1 MAAPKFVHLRVH
13 TAYSLSEGAIQVP
26 KLIHK
31 LHDLGIGAVALT
43 DTANMFGGKAIS
55 KYAKDEGIKPI
66 LGCQFYFRNP
76 DADDMLKSKGRTVEP
91 DKIVLL
97 VMNAKGYENIMHLM
111 KRSYL
116 DNPQPTEKPQL
127 KLSDLEELNEGLIC
141 LTGGVEGQI
150 GRLLLENRKP
160 EADALTVRLKEIFGN
175 RLYMEIMRIGLET
188 EAKTEDDFVDL
199 AYKYD
204 IPLVATNEA
213 FFFDTDMYEAHDALI
228 CIAAG
233 EYVANEN
240 RRKFSPNN
248 RLKSAEEMA
257 ELFSDM
263 PEAVENTVKIAMRC
277 NFLSAKVDPLLP
289 IFICPDDMSQD
300 EYIDYAARKGL
311 DEHMHD
317 FVYRDDMT
325 PEERLEIDKRYYER
339 LEYELSVIKKMGF
352 PGYFLIVSDFIQWS
366 KNNGVP
372 VGPGRGSGA
381 GSIVAWALKVTELDP
396 MKLELLFERFLNPE
410 RVNMP
415 DFDVDFCQENRYKTI
430 EYVQNKYGF
439 DHVAQ
444 IITYGKLQAKNVIRD
459 VARVL
464 QMPYAQAD
472 KISKMIPPGV
482 QGKNPTLQESLDQV
496 PELEEMRVNDP
507 QINKLFDIG
516 MKLEGLYRQSGMHAA
531 GVVIGDRPLD
541 QLVPLYKDPK
551 SDMPVTQYDMKY
563 VEETGLIKFDF
574 LGLKTLTV
582 IKRAV
587 DWIKKTRGE
596 DLVIEKV
603 PLDDKETY
611 EMLQRGDTVA
621 VFQFESDGMKDVHR
635 QIKPDRFED
644 LVAIVSLYRPGPMDN
659 IPTYIKRKHGE
670 EQITYLHPSLA
681 PILDETYGIMVY
693 QEQVMKIAQ
702 VLGGYTMGGADKL
715 RKVMGKKMR
724 DEIPKQRKMF
734 TEGAVKNGIEEGT
747 AAAIFD
753 QMEKFAS
760 YGFNKSHAAAY
771 SLISYRTAYLKAHYP
786 IEFMCAVM
794 SLDITNTDK
803 LQFFKEEVKKMGR
816 KVLKPDIN
824 KSGSDFV
831 VEDNHVRYAL
841 GAIKGVGEANMR
853 SIVAE
858 REAHGPYKD
867 MSDFIHR
874 TDAKQINRRQMEQL
888 IKAGAFDCLEKNR
901 GKLFANVEL
910 IMRHI
915 YSSTEMKNSEQ
926 TSLFGTEELT
936 SKVKLADKPDWP
948 ELEKLRLEA
957 EAIGFYLSAHPL
969 DSYGKGMEK
978 LGIKSSVEVFRNIK
992 AGDTIR
998 AKLAGCVTSFQK
1010 RISKS
1015 GNKYAFLG
1023 LSDTSGSFEG
1033 LLFSEAMVRYED
1045 VINSGLPLYVSVT
1058 IDKQSE
1064 DANPR
1069 AMINVV
1075 ETLDKAVS
1083 EVSNGLIINVN
1094 NAEAVG
1100 GLKDILGHDRN
1111 GKNKI
1116 YIVPDNDEWDIR
1128 IELPGGFAFADSD
1141 FLSRIRSIP
1150 GVTSIKEI

>member
-1 MAAPKFVHLRVH
+1 MPAPQFVHLRVH
-13 TAYSLSEGAIQVP
+13 TAYSLSEGAMQVP

-31 LHDLGIGAVALT
+31 LHDAGIGAIALT

-55 KYAKDEGIKPI
+55 KYGKDEGIKPI

-76 DADDMLKSKGRTVEP
+76 DSDDMLKSKGRIIEP

-97 VMNAKGYENIMHLM
+97 CMNAEGYSNIMKLM

-116 DNPQPTEKPQL
+116 DNMPQGEKPQL
-127 KLSDLEELNEGLIC
+127 KLSDLEEFHDGLIA

-150 GRLLLENRKP
+150 GRLLLENRKA
-160 EADALTVRLKEIFGN
+160 EAEALTVKLKEIFGN
-175 RLYMEIMRIGLET
+175 RLYMEIMRIGLES
-188 EAKTEDDFVDL
+188 ERKTEDAFIDL

-213 FFFDTDMYEAHDALI
+213 FFFDADMYEAHDALI
-228 CIAAG
+228 CIAEG

-240 RRKFSPNN
+240 RKKFSPNN
-248 RLKSAEEMA
+248 RLKTPEEMI
-257 ELFSDM
+257 ELFADL
-263 PEAVENTVKIAMRC
+263 PEAIENTVKIAMRC
-277 NFLSAKVDPLLP
+277 NFLSSKVQPLLP
-289 IFICPDDMSQD
+289 IFECPDGMTQD
-300 EYIDYAARKGL
+300 EFIDQEARKGL
-311 DEHMHD
+311 AEHMRD
-317 FVYRDDMT
+317 FVYFEGMT
-325 PEERLEIDKRYYER
+325 EEQKREIDEKYYGR

-352 PGYFLIVSDFIQWS
+352 PGYFLIVSDFIRWS
-366 KNNGVP
+366 KTHGVP

-381 GSIVAWALKVTELDP
+381 GSIVAWSLKVTELDP
-396 MKLELLFERFLNPE
+396 LKLDLLFERFLNPE

-472 KISKMIPPGV
+472 RISKMIPPGV

-496 PELEEMRVNDP
+496 PELEEMRQNDP

-516 MKLEGLYRQSGMHAA
+516 MKLEGLYRQSGVHAA

-541 QLVPLYKDPK
+541 LLVPLYKDPK

-596 DLVIEKV
+596 DLIIEKI
-603 PLDDKETY
+603 PLDDKDTY
-611 EMLQRGDTVA
+611 ALLQRGDTVA

-670 EQITYLHPSLA
+670 EEITYLHPKLE
-681 PILDETYGIMVY
+681 PILGETYGIMVY

-724 DEIPKQRKMF
+724 DEIPIQRKMF
-734 TEGAVKNGIEEGT
+734 TEGAVKNGIDESVAT
-747 AAAIFD
+747 AIFD

-803 LQFFKEEVKKMGR
+803 LHFFKEEVKKMGR

-824 KSGSDFV
+824 KSGSDFS
-831 VEDNHVRYAL
+831 VEDNNVRYAL

-853 SIVAE
+853 AIVAE

-874 TDAKQINRRQMEQL
+874 TDAKQINRRQLEQL
-888 IKAGAFDCLEKNR
+888 IKAGAFDCLEPSR
-901 GKLFANVEL
+901 GKLFANVET

-915 YSSTEMKNSEQ
+915 YSSTEMKTSEQ
-926 TSLFGTEELT
+926 ASLFGNEELH
-936 SKVKLADKPDWP
+936 SKVKLDDKPDWP

-978 LGIKSSVEVFRNIK
+978 LGIKSCVEVFHNIK
-992 AGDTIR
+992 VGDTIR

-1010 RISKS
+1010 RVSKT

-1023 LSDTSGSFEG
+1023 LTDASGSFEG
-1033 LLFSEAMVRYED
+1033 LLFSEAMTRYED
-1045 VINSGLPLYVSVT
+1045 VINSGLPLFVSVT
-1058 IDKQSE
+1058 IDKQTE
-1064 DANPR
+1064 EGNPR
-1069 AMINVV
+1069 VMFNVI

-1083 EVSNGLIINVN
+1083 EVSNGLVITIN
-1094 NAEAVG
+1094 NAEALSD
-1100 GLKDILGHDRN
+1100 LKNILDHDHN

-1116 YIVPDNDEWDIR
+1116 YLVPENSEWDVR
-1128 IELPGGFAFADSD
+1128 IELPGGFAFAEGD
-1141 FLSRIRSIP
+1141 FLSKIRALP
-1150 GVTSIKEI
+1150 GISSIKEI